1 MRRFL
6 PAAIVAAGMLSG
18 PPIGGAAAGE
28 VEILLEVCSDPETPA
43 LDALNACRRVA

>member
-18 PPIGGAAAGE
+18 LPMGGVVASE
-28 VEILLEVCSDPETPA
+28 VESLLEV
-43 LDALNACRRVA
+43 